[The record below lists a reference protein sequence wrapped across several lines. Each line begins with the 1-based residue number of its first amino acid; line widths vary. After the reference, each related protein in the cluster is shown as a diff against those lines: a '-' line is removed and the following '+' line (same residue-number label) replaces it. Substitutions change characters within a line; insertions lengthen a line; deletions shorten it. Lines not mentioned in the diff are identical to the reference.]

1 MEVKTLDRFLSAQDK
16 NYREALSEIS
26 NGRKLTHWM
35 WYVFPQISGL
45 GTSDMA
51 KLYAI
56 ENFEEAQAY
65 FNHPVLG
72 KRLVEIADALLKHK
86 NKSALEILGSPDDLK
101 LHSSMTLF
109 SKVDHADPVFDKIL
123 HHFYDG
129 TPDQGTLA
137 QLEKTK

>member
-45 GTSDMA
+45 GTSEMA
-51 KLYAI
+51 KFYAI

-72 KRLVEIADALLKHK
+72 KRLVEIAGALLKHK